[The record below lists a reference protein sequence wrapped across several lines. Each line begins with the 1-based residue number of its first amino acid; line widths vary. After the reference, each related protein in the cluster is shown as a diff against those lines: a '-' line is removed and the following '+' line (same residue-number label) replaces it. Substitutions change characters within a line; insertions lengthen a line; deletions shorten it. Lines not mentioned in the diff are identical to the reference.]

1 MDTFLQALRNL
12 GPARLAIMGFIFIGL
27 IGFFIFL
34 TTRLA
39 GPQMSLLYGDLQDSD
54 STAIIAQLNSLNIPF
69 ELRKGGKEIAVPQDQ
84 VGKARMSMADKGLP
98 AGGSVG
104 YGLFDDGGSIGTTD
118 FIQNVNLV
126 RALEGE
132 LARSIRSIDSVKSA
146 RVHLVLPKRE
156 LFSRQRQEPSASIV
170 LKMRGAVRLEKNQI
184 LAVQHMVAAGVPG
197 LTPTRISIVDDK
209 GALLARGFEDTSS
222 PGYASA
228 KADERRTSY
237 QGRLRQTIEE
247 LVEQT
252 VGFGKVRAQV
262 SVEMDFDRITTNE
275 ETYDPDGQVARS
287 IQTTEATASSRE
299 QDANQAV
306 SVATNLPDAN
316 QQGGGAAGASNAE
329 TRTEEVT
336 NFEISKKITNHV
348 RETGSVKKL
357 SISVL
362 VDGTY
367 VPNKEGKRSY
377 KPRPDEEMTLLATL
391 VKGAV
396 GYSAERGDV
405 VEVINMPFAQQEDYV
420 EEKLDLFFGLSKN
433 DLLRMAEILVLSI
446 VAILVILLV
455 VRPLLARAFEAMPSA
470 MTQAEALL
478 AEQKPKLAG
487 PGVPMPSEVS
497 EEPEFDEMIDL
508 DRVEGRVRASSVKKV
523 GEIVEK
529 HPGEALSIVRNW
541 MYQDQAP
548 SS

>member
-12 GPARLAIMGFIFIGL
+12 GPSRLVVMGMVLLGL

-39 GPQMSLLYGDLQDSD
+39 GPQLTLLYGELEDGDSA
-54 STAIIAQLNSLNIPF
+54 SIIGHLNSQNIPY
-69 ELRKGGKEIAVPQDQ
+69 ELRKGGKEILVPDDR
-84 VGKARMSMADKGLP
+84 VGEIRMSIADKGLP
-98 AGGSVG
+98 SGGMVG
-104 YGLFDDGGSIGTTD
+104 YELFDDANSLGTTD
-118 FIQNVNLV
+118 FLQNVTLV

-132 LARSIRSIDSVKSA
+132 LSRTIKSITSVKSA

-156 LFSRQRQEPSASIV
+156 LFSRNRQEPSASVV
-170 LKMRGAVRLEKNQI
+170 LKMKGSGRLEKQQVQ
-184 LAVQHMVAAGVPG
+184 AVQHMVAAAVPG
-197 LTPTRISIVDDK
+197 LSPQRISIIDNK
-209 GALLARGFEDTSS
+209 GALLARGFEDPAS

-228 KADERRTSY
+228 KADERRTAY
-237 QGRLRQTIEE
+237 QGRLRRTIEE

-262 SVEMDFDRITTNE
+262 AAEMDFDRITTNE
-275 ETYDPDGQVARS
+275 KTFDPEGQVLRS
-287 IQTTEATASSRE
+287 TQTVESTASARE
-299 QDANQAV
+299 QAANDAV

-316 QQGGGAAGASNAE
+316 TGDGSGAGASQAE
-329 TRTEEVT
+329 TRTEVME
-336 NFEISKKITNHV
+336 NFEISSKTTSHV
-348 RETGSVKKL
+348 RETGSVKRL

-367 VPNKEGKRSY
+367 IPDAEGKRAY
-377 KPRPDEEMTLLATL
+377 KPRPDSEMELLATL

-396 GYSAERGDV
+396 GFNADRGDV
-405 VEVINMPFAQQEDYV
+405 VEVVNMPFAIDDDYV

-455 VRPLLARAFEAMPSA
+455 IRPLLARAFEAMPSA
-470 MTQAEALL
+470 MSQAEALL
-478 AEQKPKLAG
+478 AEQKPALAG
-487 PGVPMPSEVS
+487 PGVPKPSEIS

-523 GEIVEK
+523 GEIVDK

-541 MYQDQAP
+541 MYQEG
-548 SS
+548 

>member
-1 MDTFLQALRNL
+1 VDTFLQALRNL
-12 GPARLAIMGFIFIGL
+12 GPSRLAIMGIVLFGL

-39 GPQMSLLYGDLQDSD
+39 GPQMALLYGDLDESD
-54 STAIIAQLNSLNIPF
+54 SSSIIAVLNQQNVPF
-69 ELRKGGKEIAVPQDQ
+69 ELRNGGKEIHVPEDRVGAVRLA
-84 VGKARMSMADKGLP
+84 VADKGLP
-98 AGGSVG
+98 SGGSVG
-104 YGLFDDGGSIGTTD
+104 YELFDDTGSLGTTD

-132 LARSIRSIDSVKSA
+132 LSRTIRSIDSVKSA

-156 LFSRQRQEPSASIV
+156 LFSRDRQEPSASVV
-170 LKMRGAVRLEKNQI
+170 LKMKGSVRLDKNQI
-184 LAVQHMVAAGVPG
+184 TAVQHMVAAAVPG
-197 LTPTRISIVDDK
+197 LTPQRISIVDDK
-209 GALLARGFEDTSS
+209 GALLARGFEDPAA
-222 PGYASA
+222 PGYAAA
-228 KADERRTSY
+228 KADERRLAY
-237 QGRLRQTIEE
+237 QNRLRRKIEE

-262 SVEMDFDRITTNE
+262 AVDMDFDRITTKE
-275 ETYDPDGQVARS
+275 ETYNPDGQVARS
-287 IQTTEATASSRE
+287 VQTIESTASSRE
-299 QDANQAV
+299 QDANQSV
-306 SVATNLPDAN
+306 SVATNLPDA
-316 QQGGGAAGASNAE
+316 QTQGAGAAGASSAE
-329 TRTEEVT
+329 TRTEELT
-336 NFEISKKITNHV
+336 NFEISKKVVNHV
-348 RETGSVKKL
+348 KETGSVKKL

-367 VPNKEGKRSY
+367 VPDAEGKRSY
-377 KPRPDEEMTLLATL
+377 KPRPDDEMELLATL

-396 GYSAERGDV
+396 GYNAERGDV
-405 VEVINMPFAQQEDYV
+405 VEVINMPFAQDEDYV

-470 MTQAEALL
+470 QAAAQALL
-478 AEQKPKLAG
+478 EEQKPKLAA
-487 PGVPMPSEVS
+487 PGVPMPSEIS

-523 GEIVEK
+523 GEIVDK

-541 MYQDQAP
+541 MYQDA
-548 SS
+548 S